1 MKTRNIL
8 CAFLTLIAVG
18 CVKENEM
25 PSGDKAPAGSNTIT
39 VNMPELTRTAIGDET
54 QTGVSLVW
62 SKGDEIAIIEGKGT
76 EAQKHSVYRLVGEG
90 GTASGTFEYVS
101 GDASA
106 EVITDVVF
114 PASAVENNYAV
125 PTAQTYVEGSFDADA
140 MVMSW
145 TRASEDEEI
154 NLKHEAAV
162 FMVTLTGSADQTI
175 ASIAVACGQSTYTL
189 TCEAPV
195 ALSAEGK
202 VFYIAVPGSTAS
214 LDYTFTISGSEG
226 ESMTKEVTY
235 ALNAG
240 KIGRM
245 PALPFE
251 TTPTVEP
258 LKVGDY
264 FGGGIVFQLTDEYA
278 KVVSLDEAKL
288 AWATGDA
295 ASQFAGVSDNN
306 DEGDINTAILVQ
318 SGIANYPA
326 AEWCVQHGDGW
337 YMPSRK
343 EITAIVNGLKLE
355 TAMESANAMFVEYG
369 GVGFTSARYYTCTES
384 PITETLVY
392 TNSIPGKNQTT
403 DSNKK
408 TTERNVRAVKK
419 IALTGGETAD
429 PKPIKETFN
438 LTPVADAFYSNA
450 NSTYYRGTLDN
461 LYIYYATGGDLR
473 RAAYFKLDIS
483 SIDVTALTSATL
495 NLTVYS
501 SKCDFYDFTELQYNA
516 YKVSNEWEEI
526 DYTSTL
532 GKKKGV
538 WIAKN
543 TEKGIEGDPLVSTAT
558 ISPTAEKL
566 VFDITDC
573 VRSSLENNE
582 SVISICIQSPNTNY
596 KAAVK
601 DADGNT
607 IEASKSAKL
616 YVYSKESKVEGTQPY
631 LQVTS
636 TK

>member
-25 PSGDKAPAGSNTIT
+25 PSGDKTPAGGNTIT

-62 SKGDEIAIIEGKGT
+62 SKGDEIAVIEGKGT
-76 EAQKHSVYRLVGEG
+76 ETQKHSVYRLVGEG

-145 TRASEDEEI
+145 TRASEDEGI
-154 NLKHEAAV
+154 TLKHEAAV

-175 ASIAVACGQSTYTL
+175 SSIAVACGQSTYTL

-245 PALPFE
+245 PAIPFE

-278 KVVSLDEAKL
+278 KVVSLDEAVCY
-288 AWATGDA
+288 WATEN
-295 ASQFAGVSDNN
+295 ASTTIVGTESGPTEGIDNTN
-306 DEGDINTAILVQ
+306 LFRNREDLEDF
-318 SGIANYPA
+318 PA
-326 AEWCVQHGDGW
+326 AAWCISKGDGW
-337 YMPSRK
+337 YMPSRS
-343 EITAIVNGLKLE
+343 EINGIRNGLDLTVE
-355 TAMESANAMFVEYG
+355 DSREAINAKIVDYYG
-369 GVGFTSARYYTCTES
+369 TPFT
-384 PITETLVY
+384 
-392 TNSIPGKNQTT
+392 QTT
-403 DSNKK
+403 YYWSCCEKSGATTIWTAK
-408 TTERNVRAVKK
+408 TLAGGDHYASTRLTNRPVRAVKK

-429 PKPIKETFN
+429 PKPTIAVTKLSPSKDASFASSVSNSHTKGTTGPELAVRYSSTSQYRLGTFFEFDISDINAASCTEAVLNLSFHTNKMEDTSIETMILEIRETTAYDWEETADVKWPTTGSTDITTATITKGDTN
-438 LTPVADAFYSNA
+438 VSLDLTSLVNKHLLGNESTKFAIRIRAQESEGNK
-450 NSTYYRGTLDN
+450 NSKNY
-461 LYIYYATGGDLR
+461 LYIY
-473 RAAYFKLDIS
+473 
-483 SIDVTALTSATL
+483 
-495 NLTVYS
+495 
-501 SKCDFYDFTELQYNA
+501 
-516 YKVSNEWEEI
+516 
-526 DYTSTL
+526 
-532 GKKKGV
+532 
-538 WIAKN
+538 
-543 TEKGIEGDPLVSTAT
+543 
-558 ISPTAEKL
+558 
-566 VFDITDC
+566 
-573 VRSSLENNE
+573 
-582 SVISICIQSPNTNY
+582 
-596 KAAVK
+596 
-601 DADGNT
+601 
-607 IEASKSAKL
+607 
-616 YVYSKESKVEGTQPY
+616 SKEHETESLRPY
-631 LQVTS
+631 LQVT
-636 TK
+636 TLK

>member
-25 PSGDKAPAGSNTIT
+25 PSGDKTPAGGNTIT

-62 SKGDEIAIIEGKGT
+62 SKGDEIAVIEGKGT
-76 EAQKHSVYRLVGEG
+76 ETQKHSVYRLVGEG

-145 TRASEDEEI
+145 TRASEDEGI
-154 NLKHEAAV
+154 TLKHEAAV
-162 FMVTLTGSADQTI
+162 LMVRLTGVEAQKV
-175 ASIAVACGQSTYTL
+175 ASIDVECGGNTYTL
-189 TCEAPV
+189 TCDNPV
-195 ALSAEGK
+195 ALSSEGK
-202 VFYIAVPGSTAS
+202 EFYIAVPGSISS
-214 LDYTFTISGSEG
+214 LDYTVKVNSSYGTT
-226 ESMTKEVTY
+226 MTKNINHT
-235 ALNAG
+235 LNAG
-240 KIGRM
+240 KIGR
-245 PALPFE
+245 LPL
-251 TTPTVEP
+251 TPLTP
-258 LKVGDY
+258 IHGLKKGDY
-264 FGGGIVFQLTDEYA
+264 FGGGFVIKVDDEANLVKIVS
-278 KVVSLDEAKL
+278 KDEAKL
-288 AWATGDA
+288 AWAVEAHKTTL
-295 ASQFAGVSDNN
+295 AGVTDNN
-306 DEGDINTAILVQ
+306 PEGDINTAILVQ
-318 SGIANYPA
+318 NGIEYYPA
-326 AEWCVQHGDGW
+326 AEWCINHGEGW
-337 YMPSRK
+337 YMPSRT
-343 EITAIVNGLKLE
+343 EISTIVNGLGLE
-355 TAMESANAMFVEYG
+355 ADWESANARIQEYG
-369 GVGFTSARYYTCTES
+369 GDPFVKARYLTCTEH
-384 PITETLVY
+384 TEGARVW
-392 TNSIPGKNQTT
+392 TNSIPSKDQTSVDNPKAT
-403 DSNKK
+403 A
-408 TTERNVRAVKK
+408 RYVRAVKK

-438 LTPVADAFYSNA
+438 ITPAADAFYSNA
-450 NSTYYRGTLDN
+450 SSNYYRGTLDN

-501 SKCDFYDFTELQYNA
+501 SKCDFYDFTELKYNA

-538 WIAKN
+538 W
-543 TEKGIEGDPLVSTAT
+543 TTSSTQVSSTT